1 MPPCSRYNEYIHLSA
16 AGGSVRYDPTDLV
29 LKLPSN
35 FSLHNSD
42 LSAGVHVCV
51 CVTAGAVL

>member
-1 MPPCSRYNEYIHLSA
+1 M
-16 AGGSVRYDPTDLV
+16 RYDPTDLV